1 MATSSK
7 QYKAIGE
14 DLWKGRTEKIVR
26 LLFPLVVHTLTRRPL
41 KERGAVRDDIRRAR
55 RTADTGL
62 RGLRRGEQTAREDG
76 LQHWHTS
83 D

>member
-26 LLFPLVVHTLTRRPL
+26 SPRRLLL
-41 KERGAVRDDIRRAR
+41 I
-55 RTADTGL
+55 TADNVS
-62 RGLRRGEQTAREDG
+62 EP
-76 LQHWHTS
+76 
-83 D
+83 

>member
-26 LLFPLVVHTLTRRPL
+26 LSDVICSLSPLTSLLTLTYMHNRMQSSSL
-41 KERGAVRDDIRRAR
+41 
-55 RTADTGL
+55 
-62 RGLRRGEQTAREDG
+62 
-76 LQHWHTS
+76 
-83 D
+83 

>member
-26 LLFPLVVHTLTRRPL
+26 LFFIQSS
-41 KERGAVRDDIRRAR
+41 AY
-55 RTADTGL
+55 
-62 RGLRRGEQTAREDG
+62 
-76 LQHWHTS
+76 
-83 D
+83 

>member
-26 LLFPLVVHTLTRRPL
+26 YLFSSAVLILTL
-41 KERGAVRDDIRRAR
+41 KERGAVRDDVRRAR
-55 RTADTGL
+55 RAAHTGL
-62 RGLRRGEQTAREDG
+62 RGLRR
-76 LQHWHTS
+76 S
-83 D
+83 